1 MMAGWIQQR
10 VLRLFRRLSRISRWF
25 ETRFTDTGRVV
36 LGGAIGATIF
46 GLDPRRT
53 EAIQLAALLVAIL
66 AVAAV
71 YAVRWRPRLEVARL
85 LPDTVTLGVPAYYR
99 LAVTNHGRRSETSL
113 VILDELR
120 TRYPGVREFNE
131 PVAGEREAGLNW
143 FDRRVGFPRW
153 LELLR
158 RGRGARLAAQ
168 SLPPI
173 RPGETVRIDVPLV
186 PLRRGKLV
194 FDSVLIRRADPLHVF
209 FALARFT
216 LYGELIALPQRF
228 PVPRLQWRS
237 ERHFHP
243 GGLTLAATVGDSEEF
258 MGLREYRPGDPLRHI
273 HWRSFA
279 RLGEPVVKEFQDEYF
294 DRHALLIDTFA
305 GTATSAEFETA
316 VAVAASLIHCERP
329 SDSILD
335 LVFIDHEVWRMT
347 TGRGLSNNRQLLIQL
362 AELNPNPVD
371 EFARLANYAR
381 RYVDRLASVMLVC
394 TAWDPARAAFVAELR
409 HKQVNCLVIQ
419 IAEAN
424 DGSADTAGA
433 NPASRPGTC
442 RIRPSAPALDLAALA
457 RPLAPL

>member
-1 MMAGWIQQR
+1 MAGWIQQR
-10 VLRLFRRLSRISRWF
+10 VLHLFRRLSRISRWF

-53 EAIQLAALLVAIL
+53 EAIQLAALLFSTL
-66 AVAAV
+66 AVAAIC
-71 YAVRWRPRLEVARL
+71 AVRWRPRLEVTRR
-85 LPDTVTLGVPAYYR
+85 LPDTVTVGVATHYR
-99 LAVTNHGRRSETSL
+99 LAITNHGQRTEAGL

-120 TRYPGVREFNE
+120 TRYPDTREFSE
-131 PVAGEREAGLNW
+131 PVAGDREAGLNW

-158 RGRGARLAAQ
+158 RGRGARLDAQ

-173 RPGETVRIDVPLV
+173 GPGATVRIDVPFV

-194 FDSVLIRRADPLHVF
+194 FDSVLLKRADPLHIF
-209 FALARFT
+209 FAVVRHR

-228 PVPRLQWRS
+228 PVPRLHWRS

-305 GTATSAEFETA
+305 GTATSAEFETT
-316 VAVAASLIHCERP
+316 VAVAASLLQSDRP
-329 SDSILD
+329 RDSILD

-347 TGRGLSNNRQLLIQL
+347 TGRGLSNNRQVLVQL
-362 AELNPNPVD
+362 AELQANPRD
-371 EFARLANYAR
+371 EFARLANDTR
-381 RYVDRLASVMLVC
+381 RYVDRLASIILVC

-409 HKQVNCLVIQ
+409 HKQVNCLVIRV
-419 IAEAN
+419 AET
-424 DGSADTAGA
+424 GSATGDAGDTY
-433 NPASRPGTC
+433 PESHPGTC
-442 RIRPSAPALDLAALA
+442 NIRPSAPALDLAALA
-457 RPLAPL
+457 TAVSR